1 MMNQA
6 FGHLSSHCGGAG
18 HLPTKVYGD
27 GMMGVGGQEHVYHGI
42 EAEHQNPMVAP
53 CDDDDLLLVGG
64 GDSAETSLLT
74 LQSIL
79 KSQYGIHLTL
89 QQLLAFDALPALLHT
104 SSSSS
109 SSSDNVDASL
119 LHEDHQ
125 AYYPNMY
132 DQNEV
137 DQHALLNPPY
147 TTNALLATPCDK
159 DLPGT
164 ANTMF
169 LLPEFDQASYGLHHI
184 RHHAPYG
191 ALGSPSTSAQSSF
204 VVTNAENSLGYHRG
218 HVTQMNVRSA
228 AIPFRLPDDAYH
240 HHPTKYTNAM
250 PIPSS
255 YWNSG
260 SSLPGSWQPGDYHQQ
275 PGLVETGEHYEAL
288 HSHYHSMEMQQ
299 QQAVGSHGQSLSDVI
314 EPPPGQ
320 RRKIVQGFTMED
332 VMRAENQMMHL
343 MGRKDENEQAS
354 SSSSSSSSKGL
365 ITTQRPSSLAN
376 R

>member
-1 MMNQA
+1 MN
-6 FGHLSSHCGGAG
+6 
-18 HLPTKVYGD
+18 
-27 GMMGVGGQEHVYHGI
+27 I
-42 EAEHQNPMVAP
+42 
-53 CDDDDLLLVGG
+53 
-64 GDSAETSLLT
+64 
-74 LQSIL
+74 
-79 KSQYGIHLTL
+79 
-89 QQLLAFDALPALLHT
+89 
-104 SSSSS
+104 
-109 SSSDNVDASL
+109 
-119 LHEDHQ
+119 
-125 AYYPNMY
+125 
-132 DQNEV
+132 
-137 DQHALLNPPY
+137 
-147 TTNALLATPCDK
+147 
-159 DLPGT
+159 
-164 ANTMF
+164 
-169 LLPEFDQASYGLHHI
+169 
-184 RHHAPYG
+184 
-191 ALGSPSTSAQSSF
+191 
-204 VVTNAENSLGYHRG
+204 
-218 HVTQMNVRSA
+218 RSA
-228 AIPFRLPDDAYH
+228 AIPLRLPDDAYH

-299 QQAVGSHGQSLSDVI
+299 QAVGSHGQSLSDVI
-314 EPPPGQ
+314 QPPPAQ